1 MQVIVC
7 LFLCRQLVLLE
18 NVRVREKIPSAFE
31 PLMSPL
37 TSKVDMLLLPGVISL
52 CWSSTQIED
61 FINDVY
67 RSEIIANT
75 NTQLCLPVRDPQS
88 PIPTHNLVFSL
99 VNA

>member
-1 MQVIVC
+1 MQVKVS
-7 LFLCRQLVLLE
+7 LFLCLQLVLLE

-67 RSEIIANT
+67 RSEIITNT
-75 NTQLCLPVRDPQS
+75 NTQSC
-88 PIPTHNLVFSL
+88 FSL
-99 VNA
+99 VDA